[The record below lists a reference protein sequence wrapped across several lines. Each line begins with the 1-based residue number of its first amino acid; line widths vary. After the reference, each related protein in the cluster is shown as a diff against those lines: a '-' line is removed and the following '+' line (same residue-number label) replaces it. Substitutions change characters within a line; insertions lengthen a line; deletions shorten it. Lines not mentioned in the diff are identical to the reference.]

1 MRRTLTS
8 FYATTV
14 LLLVGLPGSAPAQ
27 TPANVTVRLV
37 ESLSS
42 ESNKAGDS
50 FTATLTEPLIVGD
63 RVVATKGAR
72 VSGKITEAVSSGR
85 LSRPGLL
92 TLSLTQV
99 QSGRGQ
105 YPLETSDLTVK
116 RDGHGKRNVLIIG
129 GSAGAG
135 AVIGGIAGGGKG
147 AGIGA
152 LAGAGAGTL
161 GALLTGKQEITL
173 PSETVL
179 TFQVRGVQISPKELA
194 RLQRAAPQ
202 TGTAG
207 GTSHADPEADSRPV
221 VEHRRQQRDD
231 YEDDSRSGMEPRRH
245 HYRDEDADAGRDRRR
260 EDYDREDYDRGER
273 ERGGRDADIVFT
285 DRDRRILV
293 DWFSTH
299 ESNLPPGLAKRD
311 RLPPGLEKQLRERGT
326 LPPGL
331 QRRVQPLPEE
341 LERRLPRLPRGYRRV
356 SLGAHVLLMNEGTSV
371 IVDIVRNV
379 IR

>member
-63 RVVATKGAR
+63 RVVAPKGAR

-105 YPLETSDLTVK
+105 YPLETGDLTVK
-116 RDGHGKRNVLIIG
+116 HDGHGKRNVLIIG

-135 AVIGGIAGGGKG
+135 AAIGGIAGGGKG

-173 PSETVL
+173 SSETVL

-202 TGTAG
+202 TDTAG
-207 GTSHADPEADSRPV
+207 ETSHADPEENLRPA

-231 YEDDSRSGMEPRRH
+231 YEDDSRAGMEPRRH
-245 HYRDEDADAGRDRRR
+245 HHGDEDADADGDRDRG
-260 EDYDREDYDRGER
+260 DYDRGGR
-273 ERGGRDADIVFT
+273 DRGGRNADIVFT

-331 QRRVQPLPEE
+331 QKRVRPLPEG

-356 SLGAHVLLMNEGTSV
+356 SLGAHVLLMNEETSV
-371 IVDIVRNV
+371 IVDIVRDV

>member
-1 MRRTLTS
+1 MKRTIASLC
-8 FYATTV
+8 ATTV
-14 LLLVGLPGSAPAQ
+14 VLLIGLPGSAPAQ
-27 TPANVTVRLV
+27 TPANVSVRLV
-37 ESLSS
+37 QSLSS

-63 RVVATKGAR
+63 RVVAPKGAR

-85 LSRPGLL
+85 LSRPALL

-105 YPLETSDLTVK
+105 YPLETGDLTVK
-116 RDGHGKRNVLIIG
+116 HDGHGKRNVLIIG

-135 AVIGGIAGGGKG
+135 AAIGGIAGGGKG

-173 PSETVL
+173 PSETAL
-179 TFQVRGVQISPKELA
+179 IFQVRGVQISPKELA

-202 TGTAG
+202 TDTAG
-207 GTSHADPEADSRPV
+207 ETSGADPEEDLRPA
-221 VEHRRQQRDD
+221 VEHRRPQRDD
-231 YEDDSRSGMEPRRH
+231 YEDDARSGMERRRH
-245 HYRDEDADAGRDRRR
+245 RHGDEDEDADEDRDRG
-260 EDYDREDYDRGER
+260 DYDRG
-273 ERGGRDADIVFT
+273 GRNAGIVFT
-285 DRDRRILV
+285 THDRRILV

-331 QRRVQPLPEE
+331 QKRVRPLPEG

-371 IVDIVRNV
+371 IVDIVRDV

>member
-1 MRRTLTS
+1 MKRTFANLCAAS
-8 FYATTV
+8 V
-14 LLLVGLPGSAPAQ
+14 LLLAGLAGSAPAQ

-50 FTATLTEPLIVGD
+50 FTATLTEPLLMGD
-63 RVVATKGAR
+63 RVVAPKGAR

-85 LSRPGLL
+85 LSRPALL

-105 YPLETSDLTVK
+105 YPLETGDLTVK
-116 RDGHGKRNVLIIG
+116 HDGHAKRNVIIIG

-135 AVIGGIAGGGKG
+135 AAIGGIAGGGKG

-179 TFQVRGVQISPKELA
+179 TFRVRSVQVSPKELA

-202 TGTAG
+202 SDTAG
-207 GTSHADPEADSRPV
+207 RNNDADPEENARPS
-221 VEHRRQQRDD
+221 VEHRRPQRDD
-231 YEDDSRSGMEPRRH
+231 YYDDDSRAGMERRRH
-245 HYRDEDADAGRDRRR
+245 RHGDVDEDEDGDHDRDGRN
-260 EDYDREDYDRGER
+260 
-273 ERGGRDADIVFT
+273 ADIVFT
-285 DRDRRILV
+285 NHDRRILV

-331 QRRVQPLPEE
+331 QKRVQPLPDE
-341 LERRLPRLPRGYRRV
+341 LERRLTRLPRGYRRV
-356 SLGAHVLLMNEGTSV
+356 SLGAHVILMNEETSV
-371 IVDIVRNV
+371 IVDIVRDV